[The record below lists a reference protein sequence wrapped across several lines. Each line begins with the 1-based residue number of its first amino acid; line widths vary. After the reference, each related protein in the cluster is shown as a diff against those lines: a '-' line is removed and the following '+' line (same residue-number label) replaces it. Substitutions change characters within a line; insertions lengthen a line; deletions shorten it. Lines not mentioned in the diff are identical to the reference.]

1 MSKHI
6 VIDARIRRASTG
18 RPVARLLEHLQ
29 TLDTKTRY
37 TVLVEPDD
45 PWQPQQDNFTPLAC
59 PYPIFSFNPMQ
70 QLSFAQ
76 FLRKLKPDLV
86 HFTMSGQQ
94 PLLYFGA
101 QITMT
106 HDLTMYR
113 YVRKGRLPLPLHWLR
128 MLGYRLLMWS
138 AHRKARRIIVPTDF
152 IAADV
157 AKFHSFT
164 EGKITRT
171 YEASEPPLKAEAAQP
186 QGVSRPFLLYVGSA
200 FPHKNLEGLAA
211 AFAELAKKHRDL
223 TLVLTGKREQHSL
236 ALEKSL
242 EESPVR
248 ERILFTGFVS
258 DEELKWLYE
267 NAEVYVFPSFS
278 EGFGLPGLE
287 AMVHGCPVASS
298 NATCLPEVYG
308 DAAVY
313 FDPTDPEAMAAQITQ
328 VMQDVTLRKQLIENG
343 YKQAKK
349 YSWRHMSEHTHHI
362 YQEVLEQ

>member
-1 MSKHI
+1 MNTHI

-18 RPVARLLEHLQ
+18 RPIARLLEHLQ

-59 PYPIFSFNPMQ
+59 PYPIFSFNPLQ
-70 QLSFAQ
+70 QLTFAR
-76 FLRKLKPDLV
+76 FLRRLKPDLV

-94 PLLYFGA
+94 PLLYFGT

-113 YVRKGRLPLPLHWLR
+113 YVRKGALPLPLHWLR

-138 AHRKARRIIVPTDF
+138 AHRKAKRIIVPTDF
-152 IAADV
+152 VADDV
-157 AKFHSFT
+157 TRFHPFT

-186 QGVSRPFLLYVGSA
+186 QGVSKPFLLYVGSA

-211 AFAELAKKHRDL
+211 AFAELVKKHRDL

-242 EESPVR
+242 KESPER

-258 DEELKWLYE
+258 DEELKWLYQ

-287 AMVHGCPVASS
+287 AMVHECPVASS

-308 DAAVY
+308 EAAVY
-313 FDPTDPEAMAAQITQ
+313 FDPNDIREMASAIQSVMTDKKVRT
-328 VMQDVTLRKQLIENG
+328 DLIANG
-343 YKQAKK
+343 KKQAKK
-349 YSWRHMSEHTHHI
+349 FSWKRMSQETRAI
-362 YQEVLEQ
+362 YTEVLEK